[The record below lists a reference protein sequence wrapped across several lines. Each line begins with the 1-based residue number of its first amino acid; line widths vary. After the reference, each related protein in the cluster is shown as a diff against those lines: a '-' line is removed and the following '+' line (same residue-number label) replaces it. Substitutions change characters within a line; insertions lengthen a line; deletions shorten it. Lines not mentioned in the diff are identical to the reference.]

1 MADYALVLVNAG
13 QPPTHMTVHHLKLC
27 RNMGI
32 PVIILL
38 TKSDRTPKHI
48 FQSTKQEISRI
59 LKSHPDL
66 GQQLPFVV
74 KTRKDVETVQ
84 HKLTNSAVLVPMIS
98 ISCVTGEGMD
108 ILQQLLANLPQRR
121 RHAAKQRSKS
131 FEYLVEEIYQVQ
143 GVGTVIS
150 GVVTRGEWKK
160 GEALYIGP
168 LKDGSTIFHAVP
180 KSTHVAQTVVDRVW
194 AGHSVCFAI
203 PTPARGRRTLLFDKG
218 MVAKIEPFQLSQEFV
233 ADVYLTK
240 GHTVTIQKN
249 RFTPTLHI
257 LHNKQTGKVVDIS
270 VRDPVHGG
278 AISQTTIR
286 QGDRALV
293 TFRLFKN
300 RSAFVRPGMRVIL
313 REGHVVGYGVVVTSK
328 PV

>member
-38 TKSDRTPKHI
+38 TKSDQTPEHV

-66 GQQLPFVV
+66 GQQRPFVV
-74 KTRKDVETVQ
+74 KTQKDVDTIQ
-84 HKLTNSAVLVPMIS
+84 HKLTNSAELVPIIS
-98 ISCVTGEGMD
+98 VSCVTGEGMN

-121 RHAAKQRSKS
+121 RQATKQRSKP
-131 FEYLVEEIYQVQ
+131 FEYLVEEIFQVH

-168 LKDGSTIFHAVP
+168 LKDGTIFQVVP
-180 KSTHVAQTVVDRVW
+180 KSTQVAQTFVDRVW

-203 PTPARGRRTLLFDKG
+203 PISRGLRTLFGKG
-218 MVAKIEPFQLSQEFV
+218 MVAKKAPFQLSEEFV
-233 ADVYLTK
+233 ADIYLTR
-240 GHTVTIQKN
+240 GNTVTITKN
-249 RFTPTLHI
+249 RFTPMLHI
-257 LHNKQTGKVVDIS
+257 LHNKQAGKVVDIL

-278 AISQTTIR
+278 AISKTIIR
-286 QGDRALV
+286 PGDRASV
-293 TFRLFKN
+293 TFRLFNEK
-300 RSAFVRPGMRVIL
+300 SFFVRPGMRVIL
-313 REGHVVGYGVVVTSK
+313 RQGHILGYGVVVLSK
-328 PV
+328 LV